1 MSQIFCRWMM
11 YFMPSREAFACRYRA
26 GGSRCPRTGP
36 NRRSISSFTARMR
49 GVLRAQGVQAA
60 NLAEVD
66 ELVRIR
72 TWSASCYEFAHFT
85 DEEVADGITTVHT
98 SIDSWTGDEPVAA
111 LAYWRGEVKTS
122 SACGA
127 AAGTTSSSSRK

>member
-1 MSQIFCRWMM
+1 
-11 YFMPSREAFACRYRA
+11 
-26 GGSRCPRTGP
+26 
-36 NRRSISSFTARMR
+36 MR